1 MDNNIYSFNGFDLF
15 GGAVKGGTGVD
26 KDDPTGVNT
35 WNTPIGEE
43 LSVVYGLGWTAVT
56 DGNFQ
61 INNAGVTGLEKHKI
75 GTGADR
81 RNTLVMNCGR
91 STNTSGMVNVYTAA
105 GRRSSGVAGVKTGI
119 RYAFYLTDFTE
130 FLNPAA
136 PVAANPIATLMLS
149 TNVFTV
155 VQRAVINGK
164 SYWQVP
170 QVPNTQYPEIVKG
183 VPTHFEIELVCD
195 NPPATGNADLKLN
208 MWINGDLVVNNLN
221 AWSIGQTSIYEYRLR
236 LNCPPSGAATWFNS
250 FGISDLVVSNPINA
264 ASERTLPLGPQ
275 IVKTAQVTAFGGDNW
290 SVTGSSAA
298 AALTDADDATYVQS
312 PQPRTAMKVDVDLQ
326 LPVGSEL
333 NGINVY
339 MRNMR
344 SVAASAPFA
353 VKVEGVRTLD
363 GVVLPGT
370 ASSFTVSANPQ
381 YQRVISILPNNQAGI
396 DRLAFADTGK
406 LSINYNFVA

>member
-43 LSVVYGLGWTAVT
+43 LSAVYGLAWTAIT

-91 STNTSGMVNVYTAA
+91 SSNSSAMVNVFTAA
-105 GRRSSGVAGVKTGI
+105 GRRTPGVVGVKTGI
-119 RYAFYLTDFTE
+119 RYSFNLTDFTE
-130 FLNPAA
+130 FPNPAA
-136 PVAANPIATLMLS
+136 PVAANLAATVMLS
-149 TNVFTV
+149 TNALVA
-155 VQRAVINGK
+155 VQRYVANGK

-183 VPTHFEIELVCD
+183 VPTHFEIELLCFD
-195 NPPATGNADLKLN
+195 PPASGNGSLLLN
-208 MWINGDLVVNNLN
+208 MWINGDLVVKDFL
-221 AWSIGQTSIYEYRLR
+221 AWSFGQTSIYEYRMR
-236 LNCPPSGAATWFNS
+236 FNCPGSGAAGWFNS
-250 FGISDLVVSNPINA
+250 YGISDVVVSNPINA
-264 ASERTLPLGPQ
+264 AGERIPPMGPQ
-275 IVKTAQVTAFGGDNW
+275 IVKTAEVTAFGGTGW
-290 SVTGSSAA
+290 TVTGSSAA

-312 PQPRTAMKVDVDLQ
+312 PQPRTPMKIDVDLG

-333 NGINVY
+333 NGLNVY
-339 MRNMR
+339 MRSVR
-344 SVAASAPFA
+344 SIASSSPFS
-353 VKVEGVRTLD
+353 VKVDGTRTLD
-363 GVVLPGT
+363 GVVLPGAA
-370 ASSFTVSANPQ
+370 ASFPVGANAQ
-381 YQRVISILPNNQAGI
+381 YQRVMSILPNSQAGI

>member
-15 GGAVKGGTGVD
+15 GGAVKGGAGAD

-43 LSVVYGLGWTAVT
+43 LSVVYGLAWPTVT
-56 DGNFQ
+56 DGSFQ
-61 INNAGVTGLEKHKI
+61 VNNAGVTNLEKHRV

-91 STNTSGMVNVYTAA
+91 STNSSAMVNVFTAA
-105 GRRSSGVAGVKTGI
+105 GRRSPGVAGVKTGI

-136 PVAANPIATLMLS
+136 PVAANPVVTLMLS
-149 TNVFTV
+149 TNVFTA
-155 VQRAVINGK
+155 VQRTVINGK

-183 VPTHFEIELVCD
+183 VPTHFEIELICE
-195 NPPATGNADLKLN
+195 NPPASSNADLRLN
-208 MWINGDLVVNNLN
+208 IWINGDLVVNGLI
-221 AWSIGQTSIYEYRLR
+221 AWSIGQTSIYEYRMR
-236 LNCPPSGAATWFNS
+236 LNCPRSGAGTWFNS
-250 FGISDLVVSNPINA
+250 FGISDLVVSNPFNA
-264 ASERTLPLGPQ
+264 ALERIPPLGPQ
-275 IVKTAQVTAFGGDNW
+275 IVKTAQVTGFTGANW

-298 AALTDADDATYVQS
+298 VALTDADDGTYVQS
-312 PQPRTAMKVDVDLQ
+312 PQPRTPMKVDVDLQ
-326 LPVGSEL
+326 LPVGAEL
-333 NGINVY
+333 NGLNVY
-339 MRNMR
+339 MRTSR
-344 SVAASAPFA
+344 SVAASAPFS
-353 VKVEGVRTLD
+353 VKVDGTRTLD
-363 GVVLPGT
+363 SVTLPGT
-370 ASSFTVSANPQ
+370 AASFTVGANPQ
-381 YQRVISILPNNQAGI
+381 YQRVMSILPNTQAGI